1 MTSAGAGFET
11 SDISKTAPIQ
21 AHLDRAIDDL
31 VASLPNPARL
41 SAEERRGIIARY
53 AAVLEGN
60 FIYWMTGA
68 YLSVGSDEA
77 RAKIID
83 NLREEVRDCH
93 PGMMRRF
100 AIAAH
105 AIPTDADAQA
115 VYRNLMDVRLF
126 IGRLSAVPIVVT
138 MAFFEG
144 FIQRFMA
151 YLGELAR
158 RQGSAEMEYTDVHG
172 VCDVTHTQELFRALD
187 AEMAL
192 APPMPANEIF
202 EGVELL
208 RTLIQNIVVN
218 ETATSDCDDDT
229 SGRHDVAISD
239 QRSETEFPDDSATG
253 FQRDA
258 VQ

>member
-1 MTSAGAGFET
+1 MTPAAVDLVSSTESLA
-11 SDISKTAPIQ
+11 SIQ
-21 AHLDRAIDDL
+21 ARIEETIEDL
-31 VASLPNPARL
+31 LASLPAPGQL
-41 SAEERRGIIARY
+41 SAQERRGIIARY
-53 AAVLEGN
+53 TAVLEGN

-68 YLSVGSDEA
+68 LLSVGSNEA
-77 RAKIID
+77 REKILE

-100 AIAAH
+100 ALA
-105 AIPTDADAQA
+105 ADAVPTEEDAAA
-115 VYRNLMDVRLF
+115 VYRNLMNVRLF
-126 IGRLSAVPIVVT
+126 VGRLSPVPIVVT

-151 YLGELAR
+151 YLAEMAE

-192 APPMPANEIF
+192 APEVSEREMF

-208 RTLIQNIVVN
+208 RTLIQNIVTVN
-218 ETATSDCDDDT
+218 
-229 SGRHDVAISD
+229 
-239 QRSETEFPDDSATG
+239 
-253 FQRDA
+253 
-258 VQ
+258 